1 MKFLLKTIY
10 KNIFFKKYIFMLI
23 KIFYKPSRNI
33 YQHLWFSGFFKTKF
47 LDKKFY
53 IYSLPTIIENE
64 IFWNG
69 IANTWE
75 PLSLKIWSRIVKKKK
90 IVFDIG
96 ANTGIYSILSKVFN
110 PKVKVYAF
118 EPNIE
123 FLKAIKKS
131 NEKNKF
137 DINIIDKAV
146 SNKKSILNFDG
157 YQIKEKDNN
166 KSFQKV
172 KSIRLDSF
180 ISDNKIK
187 QLDLIKLDVEL
198 HEDKVISG
206 MGNYLKKYKPDFLV
220 EVLNNEMAKKLNK
233 LFKNLKYKFIS
244 IDDKNLK
251 LKTIKKVEK
260 SPYYNVFVCTND
272 SYRLIRSEFKKYFN
286 EIK

>member
-1 MKFLLKTIY
+1 M
-10 KNIFFKKYIFMLI
+10 
-23 KIFYKPSRNI
+23 
-33 YQHLWFSGFFKTKF
+33 
-47 LDKKFY
+47 
-53 IYSLPTIIENE
+53 
-64 IFWNG
+64 
-69 IANTWE
+69 
-75 PLSLKIWSRIVKKKK
+75 
-90 IVFDIG
+90 
-96 ANTGIYSILSKVFN
+96 FN
-110 PKVKVYAF
+110 PKAKVYAF

-137 DINIIDKAV
+137 NINIIDKAV

-157 YQIKEKDNN
+157 YQIKEKNN

-180 ISDNKIK
+180 IPDNKIK

-206 MGNYLKKYKPDFLV
+206 MGNYLKKYKPDLLV

-272 SYRLIRSEFKKYFN
+272 SYSLIRSEFKKYFN